1 MNAAAGLDFAGLD
14 LADIPDR
21 IQTEVQRAIQRG
33 TVTTDDPCVAL
44 RDAIRRLA

>member
-21 IQTEVQRAIQRG
+21 IQTEVMI
-33 TVTTDDPCVAL
+33 
-44 RDAIRRLA
+44 